1 MTAHRDALL
10 LGIDLGTSSVKVVVA
25 TTAGEALR
33 TASAEYPVLRP
44 QVTYAEQ
51 EPEAWRE
58 GVIHAVREAIAG
70 VDAAVIAAI
79 GLSGQM
85 HGVVPL
91 DGSGSVLGRAI
102 IWPDQ
107 RSREQVTALTTS
119 VGLARLVQMTGSPI
133 ATGFMAATLLW
144 LREHEPDLWS
154 RLGVALLPKDWLRL
168 WLTGE
173 VATDASDGSG
183 ALLLDVRTRDWCDEL
198 LERVG
203 LRREQLPQ
211 VKPSS
216 ALAGGLT
223 ESAARELGLRA
234 GTPVVVGAADAAC
247 SLLGAGAVEPGTLV
261 VNLSTG
267 GQVVLP
273 VATPEVDVRGR
284 IHTFCSALAGGESG
298 PGWYQMGACLSV
310 GMALA
315 WLRSEVFG
323 WSGDVYARMSTMAAE
338 VAPGAD
344 GLLFLPYLVGER
356 TPHMDPQARAMFLGL
371 TAAHGQAH
379 LVRAVMEGA
388 TFATY
393 DAFQVLAGL
402 GGRPQEV
409 VLAGGGSRSPIWQQ
423 MVADLYGVPV
433 RRLLVSEQSA
443 MGAAILAAAAVG
455 FLDAATA
462 ARQWTRLGDPV
473 NPDTAAGERYARQ
486 YELFRAAY
494 QANRDLMH
502 ALQHDA
508 RGKVEAG

>member
-1 MTAHRDALL
+1 MTGTSDGLL

-25 TTAGEALR
+25 TTDGEALR
-33 TASAEYPVLRP
+33 AASADYSVLRP
-44 QVTYAEQ
+44 QLDFAEQ

-58 GVIHAVREAIAG
+58 AVIRAVREAMAG
-70 VDAAVIAAI
+70 VDSAAIAAI

-85 HGVVPL
+85 HGLVPL
-91 DGSGSVLGRAI
+91 DAGGALLGRAI

-107 RSREQVTALTTS
+107 RSREQVAALTKS
-119 VGLARLVQMTGSPI
+119 VGLARLVEMTGSPL

-144 LREHEPDLWS
+144 LREHAPDLWS
-154 RLGVALLPKDWLRL
+154 RLDLALLPKDWLRL

-173 VATDASDGSG
+173 VATDASDASG

-198 LERVG
+198 LKYAG
-203 LRREQLPQ
+203 LRREQLPL
-211 VKPSS
+211 VKSSS

-223 ESAARELGLRA
+223 ELAARAMGLRS

-273 VATPEVDVRGR
+273 VATPEVDVQGR
-284 IHTFCSALAGGESG
+284 IHTFCSALTGGEGG

-323 WSGDVYARMSTMAAE
+323 WSGDVYARMSAMAAT

-356 TPHMDPQARAMFLGL
+356 TPHMDPRARAMFLGL

-379 LVRAVMEGA
+379 LVRAVLEGA
-388 TFATY
+388 AFATY
-393 DAFQVLAGL
+393 DAFQVLASL

-409 VLAGGGSRSPIWQQ
+409 VLAGGGSRSALWQQ
-423 MVADLYGVPV
+423 IVADLYGVPV
-433 RRLLVSEQSA
+433 RRLLVGEQSA
-443 MGAAILAAAAVG
+443 MGAAILAAAGVG
-455 FLDAATA
+455 LLEAATA
-462 ARQWTRLGDPV
+462 ARQWTRLGAPV
-473 NPDTAAGERYARQ
+473 TPDASVGESYARR
-486 YELFRAAY
+486 YELYRSAY
-494 QANRDLMH
+494 VANRDLMH
-502 ALQHDA
+502 ALQSA
-508 RGKVEAG
+508 TAS